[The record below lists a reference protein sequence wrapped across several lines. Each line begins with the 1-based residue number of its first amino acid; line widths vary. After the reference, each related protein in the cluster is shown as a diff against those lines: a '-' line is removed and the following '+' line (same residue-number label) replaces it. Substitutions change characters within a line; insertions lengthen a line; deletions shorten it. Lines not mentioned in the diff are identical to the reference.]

1 MKQVISLLVVGVLL
15 AACKSGGGGGPVHY
29 NAKAI
34 NASGQI
40 ENSKTNF
47 TTNKE
52 GVELTVNTLC
62 KANRNARQVIVE
74 TRSGKQIEGSP
85 FRCR

>member
-1 MKQVISLLVVGVLL
+1 MKQVISLLAVGFLL
-15 AACKSGGGGGPVHY
+15 AACKSGGPVHY
-29 NAKAI
+29 SAKAVSS
-34 NASGQI
+34 SGQVLS
-40 ENSKTNF
+40 SKTNI

-52 GVELTVNTLC
+52 GVELAVNTLC

-74 TRSGKQIEGSP
+74 TRSGKPIEGSP